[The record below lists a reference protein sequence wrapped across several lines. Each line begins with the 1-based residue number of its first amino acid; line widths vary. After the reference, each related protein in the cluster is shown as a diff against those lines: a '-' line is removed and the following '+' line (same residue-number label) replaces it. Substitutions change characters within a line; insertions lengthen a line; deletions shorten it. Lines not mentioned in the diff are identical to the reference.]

1 MSDKKILLIDDNAE
15 MRDMLNDLLTFKGYN
30 VATAENG
37 VVGLERLNDINPA
50 MIICDI
56 AMPDKDGF
64 QVLEEVRAMPQFANI
79 PFVFL
84 TASMLQSEEEKII
97 NTSANGY
104 LTKPYDSR
112 QLFTTIDNLLSENK
126 KGS

>member
-1 MSDKKILLIDDNAE
+1 MSKNKILLIDDNAE
-15 MRDMLNDLLTFKGYN
+15 MRDMLNDLLSFKGYD

-37 VVGLERLNDINPA
+37 IVGMDRLSDINPDL
-50 MIICDI
+50 IICDI

-64 QVLEEVRAMPQFANI
+64 QVLEEVRASTQFATT

-112 QLFTTIDNLLSENK
+112 QLFSLIDELLAEDKSD
-126 KGS
+126 

>member
-37 VVGLERLNDINPA
+37 VVGLERLNDINPD

-64 QVLEEVRAMPQFANI
+64 QVLEEVRAMPQFATI

-112 QLFTTIDNLLSENK
+112 QLFMAIDNLLSENK
-126 KGS
+126 KDS

>member
-1 MSDKKILLIDDNAE
+1 MSKNKVLLIDDNAE
-15 MRDMLNDLLTFKGYN
+15 MRDMLNDLLMFKGYD

-37 VVGLERLNDINPA
+37 VVGLEKLPDINPDI
-50 MIICDI
+50 IICDI

-64 QVLEEVRAMPQFANI
+64 QVLEEVRAMPQYADI

-112 QLFTTIDNLLSENK
+112 QLFAVIADLLSEDK
-126 KGS
+126 KDS

>member
-1 MSDKKILLIDDNAE
+1 MPNNKILLIDDNAE
-15 MRDMLNDLLTFKGYN
+15 MRDMLNDLLMFKGYN

-37 VVGLERLNDINPA
+37 VVGLERLNDINPD

-64 QVLEEVRAMPQFANI
+64 QVLEEVRAMPKFADI

-112 QLFTTIDNLLSENK
+112 QLFTVIADLLTDDKADS
-126 KGS
+126 